1 MFTIHPD
8 RRLLM
13 RILPLLAAL
22 AFSSAVLAGPNDVV
36 RTYPA
41 QKVHADT
48 YVIHGPQGVPS
59 VENQSFMNN
68 PAWIVTADGV
78 VVIDPGSSVQAGRM
92 VMAQLKKT
100 TKKPV
105 THVFNTHVHG
115 DHWLGNQAVLE
126 VWPKAAIIGHPDMI
140 KQAKEGAD
148 AFWLKLMSDLTRG
161 YTDGTRAEIPTIEAA
176 DGQEFRIGGKTF
188 RIHSSTDAHSK
199 TDLMIEI
206 VEDRILFT
214 GDNVLNRQVMNLR
227 DGTFKGVMKATE
239 RALALNAKLYIP
251 GHGKSGDRTLVTEQ
265 KAWFDILM
273 TEVRRMYD
281 DGMSDFEMKPVLV
294 DKLKAYSNWEEWETN
309 LGPQIS
315 LAILEIEQE

>member
-1 MFTIHPD
+1 
-8 RRLLM
+8 M
-13 RILPLLAAL
+13 RIVPLLATL
-22 AFSSAVLAGPNDVV
+22 AFCSPVLAGPNDVV

-41 QKVHADT
+41 QKISADT

-68 PAWIVTADGV
+68 PAWVITADGV

-92 VMAQLKKT
+92 VVAQLRKT

-126 VWPKAAIIGHPDMI
+126 VWPKATLIGHPDMI
-140 KQAKEGAD
+140 KKAREGAD
-148 AFWLKLMSDLTRG
+148 AFWIQLMSDMTKG
-161 YTDGTRAEIPTIEAA
+161 YTEGTRAEIPTVEAA
-176 DGQEFRIGGKTF
+176 DGQEFKIGGKTF

-206 VEDRILFT
+206 VEDRTLFT
-214 GDNVLNRQVMNLR
+214 GDNVLGRQVMNLR
-227 DGTFKGVMKATE
+227 DGTFKGVLQETD
-239 RALALNAKLYIP
+239 RALSVKARLYVP
-251 GHGKSGDRTLVTEQ
+251 GHGKSGDHKFVEEQ
-265 KAWFDILM
+265 KAFFSTLM
-273 TEVRRMYD
+273 AEVRRMYD
-281 DGMSDFEMKPVLV
+281 AGKSDYEMKPVLV
-294 DKLKAYSNWEEWETN
+294 EKLKAYKDWAEWDAN
-309 LGPQIS
+309 LGPMIS

>member
-1 MFTIHPD
+1 
-8 RRLLM
+8 M

-22 AFSSAVLAGPNDVV
+22 AFSSTVLAGPKDIV

-41 QKVHADT
+41 QKVHANT

-92 VMAQLKKT
+92 VMAQLRKT
-100 TKKPV
+100 TDKPV

-126 VWPKAAIIGHPDMI
+126 VWPKATLIGHPDMI
-140 KQAKEGAD
+140 RLAKESAGD
-148 AFWLKLMSDLTRG
+148 FWIKLMSDLTKG
-161 YTDGTRAEIPTIEAA
+161 YTDGTRAEIPTVEAA
-176 DGQEFRIGGKTF
+176 NGQEFKIGGKTF

-206 VEDRILFT
+206 VEDGILFT
-214 GDNVLNRQVMNLR
+214 GDNVLSRQAMNLR
-227 DGTFKGVMKATE
+227 DGTFKGVRKETE
-239 RALALNAKLYIP
+239 RALALNAKLYVP
-251 GHGKSGDRTLVTEQ
+251 GHGKTGDRKLVEEQ

-273 TEVRRMYD
+273 AEVRRMYD
-281 DGMSDFEMKPVLV
+281 EGKSDFEMKPVIAE
-294 DKLKAYSNWEEWETN
+294 KLKAYKNWAEFEAN

-315 LAILEIEQE
+315 LAILEVEQE

>member
-1 MFTIHPD
+1 M
-8 RRLLM
+8 RLV
-13 RILPLLAAL
+13 PLLGAL
-22 AFSSAVLAGPNDVV
+22 AFCTPVLAGPNDVV
-36 RTYPA
+36 RPYPA
-41 QKVHADT
+41 QKVSADT

-68 PAWIVTADGV
+68 PAWVITADGV
-78 VVIDPGSSVQAGRM
+78 VVIDPGSSVQTGRM
-92 VMAQLKKT
+92 VMAQLRKT

-126 VWPKAAIIGHPDMI
+126 AWPKATLIGHPDMI
-140 KQAKEGAD
+140 KGAKAGAD
-148 AFWLKLMSDLTRG
+148 AFWLKLMSDLTG
-161 YTDGTRAEIPTIEAA
+161 GFTDGTRAEIPTVEAA
-176 DGQEFRIGGKTF
+176 DGQEFKIGGKTF

-251 GHGKSGDRTLVTEQ
+251 GHGKSGDRTLVAEQ

-294 DKLKAYSNWEEWETN
+294 DKLKAYSNWEEWEAN

>member
-1 MFTIHPD
+1 
-8 RRLLM
+8 M
-13 RILPLLAAL
+13 RIFSLIAAL
-22 AFSSAVLAGPNDVV
+22 AFCAPALAGPNDVV
-36 RTYPA
+36 RAHPA
-41 QKVHADT
+41 QEVSVGT

-59 VENQSFMNN
+59 VANQSFMNN

-92 VMAQLKKT
+92 VVAQLRKT
-100 TKKPV
+100 TDKPV

-115 DHWLGNQAVLE
+115 DHWLGNQAILE
-126 VWPKAAIIGHPDMI
+126 AWPKATIIGHPDMI
-140 KQAKEGAD
+140 RQARDGAG
-148 AFWLKLMSDLTRG
+148 AFWIKLMSDLTQG
-161 YTDGTRAEIPTIEAA
+161 YTDGTRAEIPTVEAA
-176 DGQEFRIGGKTF
+176 DGQTFRIGGKTF

-214 GDNVLNRQVMNLR
+214 GDNVLARQVMNLR
-227 DGTFKGVMKATE
+227 DGTFKGVMKATD
-239 RALALNAKLYIP
+239 RALALDARLYVP

-265 KAWFDILM
+265 KAYFDTLM
-273 TEVRRMYD
+273 SEVRRMYD
-281 DGMSDFEMKPVLV
+281 EGKSDFEMKPVLV
-294 DKLKAYSNWEEWETN
+294 EKLKAYANWAEWEAN

>member
-1 MFTIHPD
+1 
-8 RRLLM
+8 M
-13 RILPLLAAL
+13 RIVSLLAAL
-22 AFSSAVLAGPNDVV
+22 AFCTPVLAGPKDVV
-36 RTYPA
+36 RPYPA
-41 QKVHADT
+41 QKVHADI

-59 VENQSFMNN
+59 VANQSFMNN
-68 PAWIVTADGV
+68 PAWIITADGV

-92 VMAQLKKT
+92 VMAQLRKT
-100 TKKPV
+100 TTKPV

-126 VWPKAAIIGHPDMI
+126 AWPKATLIGHPDMI
-140 KQAKEGAD
+140 KRAKEGAD
-148 AFWLKLMSDLTRG
+148 AFWIKLMSDMTKG
-161 YTDGTRAEIPTIEAA
+161 YTDGTRAEIPTVEAA
-176 DGQEFRIGGKTF
+176 NGQEFKIGGKTF

-214 GDNVLNRQVMNLR
+214 GDNVLSRQVMNLR
-227 DGTFKGVMKATE
+227 DGTFKGVMKETE

-251 GHGKSGDRTLVTEQ
+251 GHGKSGDRKLVEEQ

-273 TEVRRMYD
+273 PEVRRMYD
-281 DGMSDFEMKPVLV
+281 EGKSDFEMKPVIAE
-294 DKLKAYSNWEEWETN
+294 KLKAYKQWAEFEAN
-309 LGPQIS
+309 LGPMIS

>member
-1 MFTIHPD
+1 
-8 RRLLM
+8 M
-13 RILPLLAAL
+13 RFIPLLAAL
-22 AFSSAVLAGPNDVV
+22 AFSSAVQAGPNDVV
-36 RTYPA
+36 RPYPA
-41 QKVHADT
+41 QQVAAST

-68 PAWIVTADGV
+68 PAWVITADGV

-92 VMAQLKKT
+92 VMAQLRKT

-126 VWPKAAIIGHPDMI
+126 VWPKATIIGHPDMI
-140 KQAKEGAD
+140 RQAKNGAG
-148 AFWLKLMSDLTRG
+148 AFWIKLMSDLTRG
-161 YTDGTRAEIPTIEAA
+161 YTDGTRAAFPTVEVA
-176 DGQEFRIGGKTF
+176 DGQQFRIGGKTF

-199 TDLMIEI
+199 TDLMVEI

-227 DGTFKGVMKATE
+227 DGTFKGVMMATE
-239 RALALNAKLYIP
+239 QALALDAELYVP
-251 GHGKSGDRTLVTEQ
+251 GHGRSGDRRLVEEH

-281 DGMSDFEMKPVLV
+281 EGMSDFEMKPVLAE
-294 DKLKAYSNWEEWETN
+294 KLKAYKDWAEWEAN

>member
-1 MFTIHPD
+1 
-8 RRLLM
+8 M
-13 RILPLLAAL
+13 RIATLIATL
-22 AFSSAVLAGPNDVV
+22 AFCTSALAGPNDVV
-36 RTYPA
+36 RPYPA
-41 QKVHADT
+41 EKVSENL

-68 PAWIVTADGV
+68 PAWIITRDGV

-92 VMAQLKKT
+92 VMQQLKKT

-126 VWPKAAIIGHPDMI
+126 VWPKATIIGHPDMI
-140 KQAKEGAD
+140 RLAKDGAD
-148 AFWLKLMSDLTRG
+148 AFWIQLMSSMTQG
-161 YTDGTRAEIPTIEAA
+161 FTDGTRAEIPTAEAA
-176 DGQEFRIGGKTF
+176 DGQEFKIGGKTL
-188 RIHSSTDAHSK
+188 RIHSSTDGHSK

-214 GDNVLNRQVMNLR
+214 GDNVLARQVMNLR
-227 DGTFKGVMKATE
+227 DGTFKGVMKETE
-239 RALALNAKLYIP
+239 RALAINATLYIP
-251 GHGKSGDRTLVTEQ
+251 GHGKSGDRKLVEEQ

-273 TEVRRMYD
+273 AEVRRMYD

-294 DKLKAYSNWEEWETN
+294 KKLQAFENWAEWDTN

>member
-1 MFTIHPD
+1 
-8 RRLLM
+8 M
-13 RILPLLAAL
+13 RIVSLLAAL
-22 AFSSAVLAGPNDVV
+22 AFCTPVLAGPKDVV
-36 RTYPA
+36 RPYPA
-41 QKVHADT
+41 QKVHADI

-59 VENQSFMNN
+59 VANQSFMNN
-68 PAWIVTADGV
+68 PAWIITADGV

-92 VMAQLKKT
+92 VMAQLRKT
-100 TKKPV
+100 TTKPV

-126 VWPKAAIIGHPDMI
+126 VWPKATLIGHPDMI
-140 KQAKEGAD
+140 KRAREGAD
-148 AFWLKLMSDLTRG
+148 AFWIKLMSDVTKG
-161 YTDGTRAEIPTIEAA
+161 YTDGTRAEIPTVEAA
-176 DGQEFRIGGKTF
+176 NGQEFQIGGKTL

-214 GDNVLNRQVMNLR
+214 GDNVLSRQVMNLR
-227 DGTFKGVMKATE
+227 DGTFKGVMKETE

-251 GHGKSGDRTLVTEQ
+251 GHGKSGDRKLVEEQ

-273 TEVRRMYD
+273 PEVRRMYD
-281 DGMSDFEMKPVLV
+281 EGKSDFEMKPVIAE
-294 DKLKAYSNWEEWETN
+294 KLKAYKQWAEFEAN
-309 LGPQIS
+309 LGPMIS

>member
-1 MFTIHPD
+1 
-8 RRLLM
+8 M
-13 RILPLLAAL
+13 RIIPLLAAL
-22 AFSSAVLAGPNDVV
+22 TFCTPVLAGPKDVV
-36 RTYPA
+36 RAYPA
-41 QKVHADT
+41 QKVHAST

-68 PAWIVTADGV
+68 PAWIITADGV

-92 VMAQLKKT
+92 VMAQLRKT

-140 KQAKEGAD
+140 KQAKNGAD
-148 AFWLKLMSDLTRG
+148 AFWIKLMSDMTRG
-161 YTDGTRAEIPTIEAA
+161 YTDGTRAEIPTVEAA
-176 DGQEFRIGGKTF
+176 DGQEFKIGGKTF
-188 RIHSSTDAHSK
+188 RIHSSSDAHSK
-199 TDLMIEI
+199 TDLMIEM

-239 RALALNAKLYIP
+239 RALALNSKIYVP
-251 GHGKSGDRTLVTEQ
+251 GHGKTGDRKFVEEHKAYFDTL
-265 KAWFDILM
+265 IS
-273 TEVRRMYD
+273 EVRRMYG
-281 DGMSDFEMKPVLV
+281 DGKSDFEMKPVLI
-294 DKLKAYSNWEEWETN
+294 DKLKAYRNWAEWETN

>member
-1 MFTIHPD
+1 
-8 RRLLM
+8 M
-13 RILPLLAAL
+13 RIVPLLAAL
-22 AFSSAVLAGPNDVV
+22 AFCTPVLAGPQDVV
-36 RTYPA
+36 RPYPA
-41 QKVHADT
+41 QKVSPSV

-68 PAWIVTADGV
+68 PAWVITSEGV

-126 VWPKAAIIGHPDMI
+126 VWPKATIIGHPDMI
-140 KQAKEGAD
+140 KKARDGAD
-148 AFWLKLMSDLTRG
+148 AFWIQLMSDMTKG
-161 YTDGTRAEIPTIEAA
+161 FTDGTRAEIPTVEAA
-176 DGQEFRIGGKTF
+176 DGQEFKIGGKTF

-206 VEDRILFT
+206 VEDRTLFT
-214 GDNVLNRQVMNLR
+214 GDNVLSRQVMNLR
-227 DGTFKGVMKATE
+227 DGTFKGVMKATD
-239 RALALNAKLYIP
+239 RALALNAKLYVP
-251 GHGKSGDRTLVTEQ
+251 GHGKSGDRKFVEEHKAYFATLM
-265 KAWFDILM
+265 A
-273 TEVRRMYD
+273 EVRRMYD
-281 DGMSDFEMKPVLV
+281 EGKSDFEMKPVITE
-294 DKLKAYSNWEEWETN
+294 KLKAYKNWAEWDAN
-309 LGPQIS
+309 LGQQIS

>member
-1 MFTIHPD
+1 
-8 RRLLM
+8 M
-13 RILPLLAAL
+13 RIVPLLAAL
-22 AFSSAVLAGPNDVV
+22 AFCIPALAGPNDVV
-36 RTYPA
+36 RPYPA
-41 QKVHADT
+41 QKVSAGT

-68 PAWIVTADGV
+68 PAWIITTDGV
-78 VVIDPGSSVQAGRM
+78 VVVDPGSSVQAGRM
-92 VMAQLKKT
+92 VMAQLRKT

-126 VWPKAAIIGHPDMI
+126 AWPKATIIAHPDMI
-140 KQAKEGAD
+140 KGAKAGAD

-161 YTDGTRAEIPTIEAA
+161 YTDGTRAVIPTVEAA
-176 DGQEFRIGGKTF
+176 DGQEFKIGGKTF

-227 DGTFKGVMKATE
+227 DGSFKGVMKATE
-239 RALALNAKLYIP
+239 QALALNARLYVP
-251 GHGKSGDRTLVTEQ
+251 GHGKTGDRRFVEEH

-273 TEVRRMYD
+273 AEVRRMYD
-281 DGMSDFEMKPVLV
+281 EGKSDFEMKPVLV
-294 DKLKAYSNWEEWETN
+294 EKLKTYSKWAEWDAN
-309 LGPQIS
+309 LGQQIS